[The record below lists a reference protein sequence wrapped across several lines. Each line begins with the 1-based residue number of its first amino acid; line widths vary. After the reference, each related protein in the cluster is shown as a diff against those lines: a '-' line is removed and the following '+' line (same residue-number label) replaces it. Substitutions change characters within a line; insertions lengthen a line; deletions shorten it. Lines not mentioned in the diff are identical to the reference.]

1 MKQKLTVLTLG
12 VDDLEKSLNFY
23 KNALGWTTE
32 GITGQEFEHGAVVF
46 FDLENG
52 MKIALYERANL
63 SWDSGMPQGPSSAT
77 EFSLGHNVSSEKEV
91 VEVMKIAEMN
101 GAQITKPAQKTFWG
115 GFAGYF
121 TDIDGHLWEIVY
133 NPAFQNLP

>member
-12 VDDLEKSLNFY
+12 VNNLEESLNFY
-23 KNALGWTTE
+23 KNAFGWTTE
-32 GITGQEFEHGAVVF
+32 GITGQEFEHGSVVF

-52 MKIALYERANL
+52 MKLALYERANL
-63 SWDSGMPQGPSSAT
+63 SWDSGIPQGSPSST
-77 EFSLGHNVSSEKEV
+77 EFSLGHNVSSEEEV
-91 VEVMKIAEMN
+91 TEIMKTAEIN
-101 GAQITKPAQKTFWG
+101 GAKITKPAQKTFWG

-133 NPAFQNLP
+133 NPAFQN